1 MIQIKK
7 LTLKNFKSFKK
18 AEIPI
23 ARGFTAIVG
32 SNGSGKS
39 NILDALL
46 FVLGIS
52 SLKALRASRMTDLVN
67 NQTNEN
73 YAKVE
78 LELEDKEKQKK
89 WMISRTVDKQGRAIV
104 RLDDKRVALNEVT
117 GLLEELGITA
127 TGHNIVVQGD
137 ITRIMEMNA
146 IQRREMIDEVAG
158 IREFDTKRTES
169 FKELDKVDQK
179 IKEVRIVLSER
190 ETYLEELS
198 KEREAALEFNRMA
211 EEIQKTKATLFKA
224 EIQEIEEKMK
234 KNASKKEQLD
244 QDLQEKNTKF
254 EEDRTELE
262 KLEEKIEEANQQII
276 SASEKTYS
284 GIGILVEE
292 KKSEKKVR
300 EERKNA
306 LQEIIQKN
314 KEKITVLK
322 ERNEAIEKE
331 LVQKNALLSEKEK
344 EIKQLEKDF
353 SAEQKIVE
361 EKRSQWKQK
370 SQDLKGL
377 EARLRE
383 EEEKIDEKRILF
395 FGKQSFVQSTQKT
408 IELKKQALLE
418 LQSEKKRLNERI
430 VEKKKK
436 KELLNGLL
444 QKNPAPEASLDK
456 LEKKLGENSQKQAYA
471 ESRLDS
477 IKEAIRLLE
486 KSIANCPTCDS
497 KLSDSGKQRVLNLK
511 KNALSEESREYQ
523 SFQSQKKELTEQK
536 ERLELV
542 LNKKRELEFSLANFE
557 ELNRKNSE
565 LEQKI
570 QQSQREIEEI
580 PLVSLQSELKSI
592 EKELRETEGMVKE
605 NENAVIA
612 FKKEHDFESFTRT
625 SQKMEQLSKKL
636 NEQKGARK
644 ELELET
650 SLVLTEETKS
660 NNKNAGLL
668 EQENQELNQ
677 KSEGEEQ

>member
-677 KSEGEEQ
+677 